1 MIPGSGGGLGT
12 GGSSS
17 VRRSDWLRVLPLV
30 EILFSLPVSGSPGG
44 RWWLRCL
51 IADTN
56 ALAEH
61 LL

>member
-30 EILFSLPVSGSPGG
+30 EILFSLPVFWKPRREMVAPLSDC
-44 RWWLRCL
+44 RHKR
-51 IADTN
+51 AR
-56 ALAEH
+56 
-61 LL
+61 